1 MQAVTPMKTDVIS
14 ENQTSDDSDD
24 CDTETG
30 NDESNILNYI
40 DRRERKRR
48 GRCYHDILAAL

>member
-1 MQAVTPMKTDVIS
+1 MQTVTPVKADVIS

-24 CDTETG
+24 CNTKTG

-48 GRCYHDILAAL
+48 RTCYHDILAAL

>member
-40 DRRERKRR
+40 DRTERKRR
-48 GRCYHDILAAL
+48 GRCYHDIFAAL

>member
-1 MQAVTPMKTDVIS
+1 MVTPMKTDVIS

-24 CDTETG
+24 CNTETG

-40 DRRERKRR
+40 DRRKRKRR
-48 GRCYHDILAAL
+48 GRCYHDILSAL

>member
-1 MQAVTPMKTDVIS
+1 MKTDVIS

-24 CDTETG
+24 CNTEAG
-30 NDESNILNYI
+30 NDETNILNYI